1 MSTSIQVISPS
12 TQKLLFE
19 VPTLTKDQ
27 VNEAVQKSVIAF
39 SQWKKVPVPARVSI
53 MKNFCLLFEQKKDK
67 IAASITSQM
76 GRPIR
81 YSQGEVKGVLERAN
95 YMISVAEECLKDE
108 MIESIPGVI
117 KRFQRKEPLGP
128 VFLIAAWNY
137 PYLTTVNNII
147 PALLAGNTVLL
158 KQSPQTPQCADIFVE
173 TLREAGIPHD
183 VVQAIHVQ
191 DTEAN
196 YLVQHPSIQFVNF
209 TGSVAVGKKI
219 RQAIGDSQH
228 LIGSAMELGGKD
240 PAYVLPDTDL
250 DFAVENI
257 VDGAFFNSGQ
267 CCCSIERCYVHES
280 IYDQFVEKSVKIAK
294 NYILGDPNDSKTT
307 LGPMANI
314 KFANT
319 VRHHIQDAI
328 DKNAKALINT
338 KEEFPNDKE
347 GTAYVSP
354 QILVDV
360 NHDMLVMKEETFG
373 PVLTIMKVS
382 SDEEAVHLMNDSQ
395 YGLTASIWTSDVEK
409 AIEIGDQ
416 IETGTWFMNRCDY
429 IDPALAWVGT
439 KESGLGFSMS
449 KQGFNQYTS
458 MGIPKFFRWISERYP
473 MCSQLI
479 TDNSIPEFDNLYLDM
494 NGIIHNC
501 SHNNNTNA
509 HFRITEEQI
518 WIGVFNYIDHLFSKI
533 KPKKLFFLAIDGVAP
548 RAKMNQQRSRR
559 FRTARDAETLKQKAL
574 ERGEELPEE
583 EAFDSNCITPGTQ
596 FMKRLSLELRYFI
609 SKKVTEDANWRN
621 VEIVLSGP
629 EVPGEGEH
637 KIMEYIRLT
646 KSQPDYN
653 PNTRHCLYG
662 LDADLIM
669 LGLLSHDPHF
679 ALLREEVVFGKKGQ
693 KRKQNLDNQ
702 NFYLMH
708 LSLMREYMNLEFNS
722 ISNSLSFPYDFE
734 RILDDFILLALFIG
748 NDFLPNLPNL
758 HVNEGALGLVFRV
771 YKDVLPTFEGY
782 IQDGGRV
789 DMSRLQKVLDGISE
803 VAEKEAFEL
812 ELVDSLYLAGKRENG
827 QTERQLLHELEKKKA
842 KEGKLVMT
850 DRQEI
855 IFRQVNNYLLSE
867 KPGKG
872 TTLHFDMPFR
882 ARDKRFLIKLAQEL
896 NITCHIDYDETDKST
911 YVELSFDSDDSDD
924 DNEESEVDEEAIAA
938 RDRVLKKYENAEIIS
953 DNLTKEEIEREEKEK
968 YEAGLKEWKANYYK
982 EKMNIDYNDQ
992 KEIDAIVGA
1001 YVVGIQWVLKYY
1013 YEGVASWGWFYP
1025 YHFAPKISDLK
1036 NITRFQDYEF
1046 TIGEPFKPFEQLMGV
1061 LPSLSRKLLPAAY
1074 QDLMVDANSP
1084 IIDFYPR
1091 DFELDMN
1098 GKKQDWEAVVKIPFI
1113 DENRLLAAMKN
1124 REHRLTR
1131 EEKSM
1136 SQFGPSYKYTFDK
1149 ELAKKDPENLPV
1161 YPSPLP
1167 GVFPD
1172 IHNCLA
1178 REDIFNLPNLSD
1190 NDLKLRKG
1198 LLPGAKVGKDALA
1211 GFPSL
1216 QTIPFSHEI
1225 KHHAV
1230 HVFQQDSRNESMI
1243 ISIKNKYQH
1252 ANIEEIAKLFLY
1264 RSIYVHYP
1272 YLKEAVVIGV
1282 SDAEKKYYV
1291 SFRHGKKQILEH
1303 YWDEKERESWETRM
1317 GRAEYLPS
1325 KRFGL
1330 LVGEINIGFHVCVL
1344 NGMHQTEEGALVKEF
1359 VNPSLEDL
1367 VPIQTVVIK
1376 VNNPDPRFIEKP
1388 APPVHKAFPLKS
1400 TIFFLGSKFLGTQ
1413 ATVVGHSH
1421 HNVDIEMTIPVDER
1435 FQYEPEFG
1443 HEWVQKQEHDIH
1455 YEPSNNVARELNLTP
1470 LALSKLTS
1478 SLTIN
1483 DNSGQRINVGLNLK
1497 FDARGEKVLGY
1508 TRKHPN
1514 GYWEYSDAAIRL
1526 IREYCE
1532 KFPNFINLLK
1542 TQKGNGM
1549 LSIED
1554 FGWTTEGTNEL
1565 RQMKEFVKQKGAD
1578 NLIRASLET
1587 EELEAPYCH
1596 EIEKAAIQYHE
1607 MYEELDIKKCIIRGV
1622 PRKVLLK
1629 PADAGMRLNY
1639 QTFSLGDRV
1648 IYVCDSG
1655 AVPLG
1660 NKGTVVGVQEK
1671 AVDVIFDTT
1680 FMGGSTLGDR
1690 QIFNIESLN
1699 RCSNFRGATLP
1710 YSSLLN
1716 ISNPSH
1722 QNTFKGTNNS
1732 TSTRNSNNHD
1742 SGHGGRGGGSSS
1754 SNGSNNRGF
1763 RGGRGRGGFRGR
1775 GRGNTD
1781 YRS

>member
-1 MSTSIQVISPS
+1 MTASIQVISPS
-12 TQKLLFE
+12 TQKLILE
-19 VPTLTKDQ
+19 IPTLTKDQ
-27 VNEAVQKSVIAF
+27 VDEAVQKSVVAF
-39 SQWKKVPVPARVSI
+39 SQWKKVPVSKRVSI
-53 MKNFCLLFEQKKDK
+53 LKNFCTLFEGKKEDV
-67 IAASITSQM
+67 AVSITSQM

-81 YSQGEVKGVLERAN
+81 YGQGEVKGVLERAN
-95 YMISVAEECLKDE
+95 YMISVAEESLKDE
-108 MIESIPGVI
+108 IIESVPENVL
-117 KRFQRKEPLGP
+117 RFQRKEPLGP

-137 PYLTTVNNII
+137 PYLTTVNNIV

-173 TLREAGIPHD
+173 TLREAGVPHD
-183 VVQAIHVQ
+183 AVQAIHIQ

-209 TGSVAVGKKI
+209 TGSVAVGKEI

-240 PAYVLPDTDL
+240 PAYVLPDSDL

-280 IYDQFVEKSVKIAK
+280 IYDQFVDKAVKLTKSYV
-294 NYILGDPNDSKTT
+294 LGDPHNQEST

-314 KFANT
+314 RFANI

-328 DKNAKALINT
+328 EKGAKPLIDT
-338 KEEFPNDKE
+338 KEIFPNDKE
-347 GTAYVSP
+347 GTAYVGP

-360 NHDMLVMKEETFG
+360 NHNMLVMTKEVCNTVKGIILAENCQFNPKFMQTFG
-373 PVLTIMKVS
+373 PVLAIMKVT
-382 SDEEAVHLMNDSQ
+382 SDEEAVRLMNDSN
-395 YGLTASIWTSDVEK
+395 YGLTASIWTKDAKK

-429 IDPALAWVGT
+429 IDPALAWVGV
-439 KESGLGFSMS
+439 KDSGLGFSMS
-449 KQGFNQYTS
+449 RQAFSQFT
-458 MGIPKFFRWISERYP
+458 SERYP

-479 TDNSIPEFDNLYLDM
+479 TDSGIPEFDNLYLDM

-501 SHNNNTNA
+501 SHNNSTNA

-559 FRTARDAETLKQKAL
+559 FRTARDAEELKQKAL

-596 FMKRLSLELRYFI
+596 FMKRLTKELRYFI
-609 SKKVTEDANWRN
+609 SKKVTEDANWRDI
-621 VEIVLSGP
+621 EIVLSGP

-637 KIMEYIRLT
+637 KIMEYIRLA
-646 KSQPDYN
+646 KSQPDYD

-679 ALLREEVVFGKKGQ
+679 ALLREEVVFGN
-693 KRKQNLDNQ
+693 RKQKKKQSLDSQ

-708 LSLMREYMNLEFNS
+708 ISLMREYLDLEFNS
-722 ISNSLSFPYDFE
+722 LSDSLSFPYDFE
-734 RILDDFILLALFIG
+734 RVLDDFILLALFVG

-758 HVNEGALGLVFRV
+758 HINEGALGLVFRV
-771 YKDVLPTFEGY
+771 YKEVLPTCEGY

-789 DMSRLQKVLDGISE
+789 DMSRLQKILDNISD
-803 VAEKEAFEL
+803 VVEKEAFEL
-812 ELVDSLYLAGKRENG
+812 EIIDSLYLAGKRENG
-827 QTERQLLHELEKKKA
+827 QSERRLLHELEKKKA
-842 KEGKLVMT
+842 NEGKFVMT
-850 DRQEI
+850 DKQEL

-872 TTLHFDMPFR
+872 TTLHFDMPFK
-882 ARDKRFLIKLAQEL
+882 ARDKKFTIKLAQEL
-896 NITCHIDYDETDKST
+896 NMACHIDYDNMDKST
-911 YVELSFDSDDSDD
+911 YVELSFDSDDDENDD
-924 DNEESEVDEEAIAA
+924 TEESDLDEEAIAA
-938 RDRVLKKYENAEIIS
+938 RDRVLRKYENAEIIP
-953 DNLTKEEIEREEKEK
+953 DALKKEDLEREEKEK
-968 YEAGLKEWKANYYK
+968 YEAGFKQWKADYYR
-982 EKMNIDYNDQ
+982 EKMDIDNDDQ
-992 KEIDAIVGA
+992 KQIDDLVGT
-1001 YVVGIQWVLKYY
+1001 YVIGIQWVLKYY

-1025 YHFAPKISDLK
+1025 YHYAPKISDLK
-1036 NITRFQDYEF
+1036 NITRFQDHEF
-1046 TIGEPFKPFEQLMGV
+1046 AIGEPFKPFEQLMGV

-1074 QDLMVDANSP
+1074 QDLMTDVSSP

-1098 GKKQDWEAVVKIPFI
+1098 GKKQDWEAIVKIPFI
-1113 DENRLLAAMKN
+1113 DEKRLLTAMKN
-1124 REHRLTR
+1124 REHRLSA
-1131 EEKSM
+1131 EEKAM

-1149 ELAKKDPENLPV
+1149 ELAKKDPEDLPV

-1172 IHNCLA
+1172 IHYCLA

-1190 NDLKLRKG
+1190 NDLKLKKG
-1198 LLPGAKVGKDALA
+1198 LLPGAKVGKHALA

-1216 QTIPFSHEI
+1216 QTIPFTHEI
-1225 KHHAV
+1225 KHHGV
-1230 HVFQQDSRNESMI
+1230 HVFQQDSRNESML

-1291 SFRHGKKQILEH
+1291 SFRNGKKQILEH
-1303 YWDEKERESWETRM
+1303 YWDEKEKESWDLRM
-1317 GRAEYLPS
+1317 GRAEYMPS

-1330 LVGEINIGFHVCVL
+1330 LVGDITVGFHVCVL
-1344 NGMHQTEEGALVKEF
+1344 NGMHQTDEGALVKEF

-1376 VNNPDPRFIEKP
+1376 VSNPDPRYIEKP
-1388 APPVHKAFPLKS
+1388 APPVQEAFPLKS
-1400 TIFFLGSKFLGTQ
+1400 TVFFLGSKFLGTP
-1413 ATVVGHSH
+1413 ATVVGYRNN
-1421 HNVDIEMTIPVDER
+1421 NVNIEMNIPIDENYQ
-1435 FQYEPEFG
+1435 FEPEFG
-1443 HEWVQKQEHDIH
+1443 HESVQKQEQEVR
-1455 YEPSNNVARELNLTP
+1455 YEPSNKVARELGLTA

-1478 SLTIN
+1478 SMAVT
-1483 DNSGQRINVGLNLK
+1483 DNTGQRINIGLNLK

-1508 TRKHPN
+1508 SRKHPN
-1514 GYWEYSDAAIRL
+1514 GYWEYSKVAIAL

-1532 KFPNFINLLK
+1532 KFPEFIRLLK
-1542 TQKGNGM
+1542 TQRGGGM
-1549 LSIED
+1549 LSVDD
-1554 FGWTTEGTNEL
+1554 FRWTKEGAKVL
-1565 RQMKEFVKQKGAD
+1565 RQMKDFVKNKGVD
-1578 NLIRASLET
+1578 GLTRASLET
-1587 EELEAPYCH
+1587 EELEAPYCRT
-1596 EIEKAAIQYHE
+1596 IEQAATQYHE
-1607 MYEELDIKKCIIRGV
+1607 TYENLDVKKVVIRGV
-1622 PRKVLLK
+1622 PRNVLLK
-1629 PADAGMRLNY
+1629 PADAEARLNY
-1639 QTFSLGDRV
+1639 QSFSLGDRV
-1648 IYVCDSG
+1648 VYVCDSG

-1671 AVDVIFDTT
+1671 AIDVIFDTT
-1680 FMGGSTLGDR
+1680 FMGGSTLAD
-1690 QIFNIESLN
+1690 
-1699 RCSNFRGATLP
+1699 RCSDFRGATLP
-1710 YSSLLN
+1710 YSSIIN
-1716 ISNPSH
+1716 TSNP
-1722 QNTFKGTNNS
+1722 NS
-1732 TSTRNSNNHD
+1732 TVTSKR
-1742 SGHGGRGGGSSS
+1742 RK
-1754 SNGSNNRGF
+1754 
-1763 RGGRGRGGFRGR
+1763 
-1775 GRGNTD
+1775 
-1781 YRS
+1781 